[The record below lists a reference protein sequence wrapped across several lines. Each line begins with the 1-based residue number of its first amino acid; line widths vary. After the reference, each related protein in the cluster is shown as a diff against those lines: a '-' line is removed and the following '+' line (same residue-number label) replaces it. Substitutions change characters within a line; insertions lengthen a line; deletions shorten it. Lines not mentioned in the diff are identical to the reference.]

1 MTRHTRNDGSRGQSM
16 VEFAIA
22 LPFLTLL
29 MLGLF
34 ELSSA
39 LLDQHVVTRLAREGS
54 NLTSRDTTLADTV
67 TALSGM
73 TTRPVN
79 FSDGSSTV
87 ILSVLKNVATTG
99 TANYNKAILY
109 QRFKYGTLS
118 AASQLSTLG
127 SGSFGSA
134 PDYQANNS
142 DNDTNLQVTNLP
154 AGLLTLGGFLYVT
167 EIYSTH
173 TMLTPLANFGI
184 HVPNQLYSIAYF

>member
-1 MTRHTRNDGSRGQSM
+1 MTRRTRDDRSRGQSM

-29 MLGLF
+29 ALGLF

-67 TALSGM
+67 TALTGM

-79 FSDGSSTV
+79 FSDGTSTL
-87 ILSVLKNVATTG
+87 ILSVVKNVATTG
-99 TANYNKAILY
+99 SANYNKAILY
-109 QRFKYGTLS
+109 QRYQYGTLS
-118 AASQLSTLG
+118 ASSQLSTRG
-127 SGSFGSA
+127 SGSFGGA
-134 PDYQANNS
+134 PDYIANNS
-142 DNDTNLQVTNLP
+142 DNDTNLQLTNLP
-154 AGLLTLGGFLYVT
+154 TGVLTLGGFLYVT

-184 HVPNQLYSIAYF
+184 SVPNHLYSIAYF